1 MDRRRI
7 SPSSFH
13 TDADE
18 QDRVV
23 AEKTFRELKKIK
35 KKRNLSSSSTSSIE
49 VNCGGDKSVN
59 ENNDVIVESVF
70 EERTKNS
77 IMKEI
82 ASTEAVSSNGSDAK
96 VKIYMQSFLKDFST
110 VYR

>member
-1 MDRRRI
+1 MGRRRI
-7 SPSSFH
+7 PPSSFH

-35 KKRNLSSSSTSSIE
+35 KKRNRSSSSTSSIE
-49 VNCGGDKSVN
+49 FSCGGDKSVN

-70 EERTKNS
+70 EEQTETS
-77 IMKEI
+77 IIKEV
-82 ASTEAVSSNGSDAK
+82 ASAEAVSSNGSDAK
-96 VKIYMQSFLKDFST
+96 VRIYMQSFLM
-110 VYR
+110 

>member
-7 SPSSFH
+7 PPSSFH

-35 KKRNLSSSSTSSIE
+35 KKRNRSSSSTSSIE
-49 VNCGGDKSVN
+49 FSCGGDKSVN

-70 EERTKNS
+70 EEQTKTS
-77 IMKEI
+77 IIKEVTS
-82 ASTEAVSSNGSDAK
+82 AEAVSSNGSDAK
-96 VKIYMQSFLKDFST
+96 VRIYMQSFLM
-110 VYR
+110 

>member
-7 SPSSFH
+7 PPSSFH

-35 KKRNLSSSSTSSIE
+35 KKRNRSSSSTSSIE
-49 VNCGGDKSVN
+49 FSCGGDKSVN

-70 EERTKNS
+70 EEQTETS
-77 IMKEI
+77 IIKEVTS
-82 ASTEAVSSNGSDAK
+82 AEAVSSNGSDAK
-96 VKIYMQSFLKDFST
+96 VRIYMQSFLM
-110 VYR
+110 

>member
-7 SPSSFH
+7 PPSSFH

-35 KKRNLSSSSTSSIE
+35 KKRNRSSSSTSSIE
-49 VNCGGDKSVN
+49 FSCGDDKSVN
-59 ENNDVIVESVF
+59 ENSDVIVESVL
-70 EERTKNS
+70 EEQTETS
-77 IMKEI
+77 IIKEVTS
-82 ASTEAVSSNGSDAK
+82 AEAVSSNGSDAK
-96 VKIYMQSFLKDFST
+96 VRIYMQSFLM
-110 VYR
+110 